1 MGTLNMNNT
10 TQSKSSIKGFRI
22 RWNKESGLTENQ
34 KEHLRK
40 NLLAMSEKIFQSMEC
55 AKEEAARNEVAELR
69 LPLPP
74 HTHLHSFLTI
84 EYSNNGWHMILE
96 TLDECIGEI
105 VCPDAECIQML
116 KKSDVEEETL

>member
-1 MGTLNMNNT
+1 MDSS

-22 RWNKESGLTENQ
+22 RWNKESRLTENQ

-40 NLLAMSEKIFQSMEC
+40 NLLGMSEKIFQSMEC
-55 AKEEAARNEVAELR
+55 TKEEGARNEVAEIR

-74 HTHLHSFLTI
+74 HLHLHTFLTI
-84 EYSNNGWHMILE
+84 EYSNNAWHMILE

-105 VCPDAECIQML
+105 VCPGAECIQML
-116 KKSDVEEETL
+116 KKTDVEEETL